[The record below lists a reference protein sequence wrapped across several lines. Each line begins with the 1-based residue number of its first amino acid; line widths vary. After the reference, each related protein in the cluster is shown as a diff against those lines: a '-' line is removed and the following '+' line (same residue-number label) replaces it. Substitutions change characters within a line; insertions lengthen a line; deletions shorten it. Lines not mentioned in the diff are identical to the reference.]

1 MEDNSKDV
9 STEVTGD
16 QNVTS
21 IEPQV
26 KTEVSESFEI
36 TPQSQKHA
44 GNQFATRSKSKEENT
59 EKDNSIKTI
68 VQPRIKPAPY
78 RISDLGISDEK
89 EPAKQ
94 LVAKEKGD
102 FYQSED
108 TPFNKRGFKY
118 KPCRPNT
125 FFKSNLYSATDVFPY
140 ELRFS
145 YFDRSQGIIY
155 GKDMNPIST
164 LNGWCSARTNVCVRE
179 GKYYL
184 EFNVEN
190 ANNDNDKAH
199 VRLGFV
205 RREASLEAPVGYD
218 GYGYGLRDVHGHKVT
233 LSRPSDFMK
242 YCKDI
247 DFPGFKTGDTIGM
260 LIELP
265 SLKEHKAAL
274 EAATSLKLRR
284 RNDSGEDSYQKKRRK
299 GKKVELEVDD
309 NTPFRSYDNILRDE
323 IPIKYKNSLFYE
335 QYDYSTTKRMELLL
349 NPVTVFGEHAVV
361 DNAKQ
366 SRESLNLYVIPNS
379 RIKVFKNGIEI
390 GTMFE
395 NLYSFLPTDVE
406 EEDLG
411 LFYNT
416 TQHQNP
422 KYRNTDDNSLG
433 YYPMVSVFRMGIA
446 SINAGPDFKYPIK
459 GVDNVRP
466 LSERYEESIAE
477 DWCWDI
483 IDEVEAEYLDNLES

>member
-1 MEDNSKDV
+1 MDNKRDD
-9 STEVTGD
+9 STEITGD
-16 QNVTS
+16 QNLTS

-26 KTEVSESFEI
+26 KTEVGESFEI
-36 TPQSQKHA
+36 TEQTQRHRA
-44 GNQFATRSKSKEENT
+44 NYFATRSKSKEESSVKGNGV
-59 EKDNSIKTI
+59 KAI
-68 VQPRIKPAPY
+68 VQPRIKPAPF
-78 RISDLGISDEK
+78 RISDLVISDET

-94 LVAKEKGD
+94 LVTKEKVD

-118 KPCRPNT
+118 RPCRPNT
-125 FFKSNLYSATDVFPY
+125 FFRSNLYSATELFPY
-140 ELRFS
+140 EPRFS

-155 GKDMNPIST
+155 GEEMKPIST

-190 ANNDNDKAH
+190 ANNDKDKAH
-199 VRLGFV
+199 VRFGFG

-233 LSRPSDFMK
+233 LSRPTDFMK
-242 YCKDI
+242 HCQDI
-247 DFPGFKTGDTIGM
+247 DSPGFKSGDTIGM

-265 SLKEHKAAL
+265 SLKEHKTTL
-274 EAATSLKLRR
+274 EAAINLKLSS
-284 RNDSGEDSYQKKRRK
+284 RNNSKEDSHQKKRRK
-299 GKKVELEVDD
+299 GKKAELEVDN
-309 NTPFRSYDNILRDE
+309 NTSFRSYDNILRDE
-323 IPIKYKNSLFYE
+323 VPIKYKNSLFYE

-349 NPVTVFGEHAVV
+349 NPVTVFGEHAIV

-379 RIKVFKNGIEI
+379 RIRVFKNGVEV

-406 EEDLG
+406 DEDLG

-416 TQHQNP
+416 AQHQNP
-422 KYRNTDDNSLG
+422 NYRNTDDNSLG
-433 YYPMVSVFRMGIA
+433 YYPMVSVFRMGVA
-446 SINAGPDFKYPIK
+446 SINAGPNFKYPIN
-459 GVDNVRP
+459 GVGDVRP

-477 DWCWDI
+477 DWFWDI
-483 IDEVEAEYLDNLES
+483 IDEVEAEYLDSLES